1 MLIKGESFQIATRSL
16 VLIFNT
22 DTAIPDARDSRTWS
36 KEWINDKMGD
46 RKISVAVTPNGY
58 TLQAFHQLLPLTLHL
73 QSRGRG
79 NFWTAQSTILRG
91 TPYGANDHGIL
102 P

>member
-1 MLIKGESFQIATRSL
+1 MLIRGTQLHSPSL
-16 VLIFNT
+16 GYILTFT
-22 DTAIPDARDSRTWS
+22 KDTAIPDARDSRTWS
-36 KEWINDKMGD
+36 KEWMGDKMGD

-58 TLQAFHQLLPLTLHL
+58 TLQVFHQLLRLTPHL

-79 NFWTAQSTILRG
+79 DFWAAQPTILRG
-91 TPYGANDHGIL
+91 TTYGADDHGIL